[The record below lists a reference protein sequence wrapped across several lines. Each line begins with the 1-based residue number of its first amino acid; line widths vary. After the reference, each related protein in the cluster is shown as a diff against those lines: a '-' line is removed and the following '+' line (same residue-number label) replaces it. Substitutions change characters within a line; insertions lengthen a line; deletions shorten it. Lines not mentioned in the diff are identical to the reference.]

1 MLKDFGVGINRWTR
15 VLWYVLMC
23 VATYG
28 RNLFPSVLLQ
38 PLGHLSVFRINRLQ
52 RRLNRQSPELCQ
64 TLQCLAITYEHSSI
78 AAEEE
83 SAEPVDAH
91 RLRDMGSQL
100 GVPSSN

>member
-1 MLKDFGVGINRWTR
+1 MSRRSGCAAEADNHSDIS
-15 VLWYVLMC
+15 
-23 VATYG
+23 
-28 RNLFPSVLLQ
+28 PSLESITCSCDSTGET
-38 PLGHLSVFRINRLQ
+38 PN
-52 RRLNRQSPELCQ
+52 LCQ
-64 TLQCLAITYEHSSI
+64 TLQCLAITYRHSSI